1 MRLSLFITCLVDQFH
16 PEIGL
21 GMVCVLERLGVACD
35 FPDAQ
40 TCCGQPAFNAGCP
53 DEARLVARQFIRA
66 FRDSELIVAP
76 SGSCVSFVKHHLP
89 SLFEP
94 GSDEHREAMSIAG
107 RVHEFSQFLVGVLGK
122 DDVGAAF
129 AHRVTYHDSCHL
141 LRELGV
147 KDEPRRLLAKVR
159 GLELVDT
166 PAPDTCCGF
175 GGVFSITQP
184 DISAAMGHDKIEN
197 IRRAG
202 AEYVVACD
210 TGCLMHLRG
219 LMSRGG
225 APVKA
230 LHLAEVLAS
239 QELTT
244 DD

>member
-1 MRLSLFITCLVDQFH
+1 MKVSLFITCLVDQFH

-21 GMVCVLERLGVACD
+21 GMVRVLERLGLACE

-53 DEARLVARQFIRA
+53 DEARRVARQFLRA
-66 FRDSELIVAP
+66 FQDTEHIVAP

-94 GSDEHREAMSIAG
+94 GSDEHRDATAVAG
-107 RVHEFSQFLVGVLGK
+107 RVHEFSEFLVRVLGT

-129 AHRVTYHDSCHL
+129 PHRVTYHDSCHL

-147 KDEPRRLLAKVR
+147 RDEPRRLLAKVR
-159 GLELVDT
+159 GLELVEL
-166 PAPDTCCGF
+166 PASDTCCGF

-184 DISAAMGHDKIEN
+184 DISAAMGEDKIKN
-197 IRRAG
+197 IRRSG
-202 AEYVVACD
+202 AEHVVACD

-219 LMSRGG
+219 LMSRHGIG
-225 APVKA
+225 VKA
-230 LHLAEVLAS
+230 VHLAEILGGTGS
-239 QELTT
+239 S
-244 DD
+244 